1 MKSVAI
7 YCGSAAGARPAY
19 AEAARTL
26 GAVVARR
33 GLTLVYGGA
42 MVGLM
47 GQVANAALEAGGRV
61 VGVIPR
67 QLVER
72 EIAHPQLTEL
82 LVVETMHERKA
93 AMSARS
99 DAFVAMPGGFG
110 TMDELFE
117 ALTWSQLRIHTG
129 ATGVKPSGLYDV
141 EGYWE
146 PLLRWVDLGTREGF
160 VRAHH
165 RDLLVHDHDP
175 DRLLDRLAAASVG

>member
-1 MKSVAI
+1 MKGVAI
-7 YCGSAAGARPAY
+7 YCGSADGARPAY
-19 AEAARTL
+19 AEAARAM
-26 GAVVARR
+26 GAEVARR

-47 GQVANAALEAGGRV
+47 GHVANAALEAGGRV

-67 QLVER
+67 HLVER
-72 EIAHPQLTEL
+72 EIAHPDLSEL
-82 LVVETMHERKA
+82 VVVETMHERKA

-99 DAFVAMPGGFG
+99 DGFVAMPGGFG

-129 ATGVKPSGLYDV
+129 ATGVKPSALYDV

-146 PLLRWVDLGTREGF
+146 PLLRWVDHGTREGF
-160 VRAHH
+160 VRAAH
-165 RDLLVHDHDP
+165 RELLIHETEP
-175 DRLLDRLAAASVG
+175 GRLLDRLAALCG